1 MHPQHAIEALF
12 ALCEESSSQESASQE
27 SRNTTECTSP
37 PRMTKDIP
45 DTKLTPT
52 KFTLSGVKRKT
63 SDALELI
70 YENSSKKIH
79 VPFLKGESEFVL
91 HRRRDTLAQI
101 ALEEHLRVT
110 AYCTWSNT
118 LLSLRFKPAD
128 WTLIHDTHQ
137 QQRYT
142 FGTTQQIQLIVSRQ
156 TCAMSA
162 FVTREQ
168 QCRSCAHPH
177 WRAACEKPTFIRH
190 ILPVSNPRHQSDP
203 FTCVRHAWCD
213 QTLASLGPLPIDAND
228 LGPWRKRL
236 PTCNVRV

>member
-1 MHPQHAIEALF
+1 MRGRA
-12 ALCEESSSQESASQE
+12 
-27 SRNTTECTSP
+27 
-37 PRMTKDIP
+37 
-45 DTKLTPT
+45 T

-91 HRRRDTLAQI
+91 HRRRDTLAKI

-118 LLSLRFKPAD
+118 LLSFRFNPAD

-156 TCAMSA
+156 TCAM
-162 FVTREQ
+162 
-168 QCRSCAHPH
+168 P
-177 WRAACEKPTFIRH
+177 
-190 ILPVSNPRHQSDP
+190 
-203 FTCVRHAWCD
+203 
-213 QTLASLGPLPIDAND
+213 LASSRSAMA
-228 LGPWRKRL
+228 KF
-236 PTCNVRV
+236 